1 MTLAEWLRRKMKELG
16 LNAKKIQER
25 SGRTISDAYVL
36 DIMRGKTKRPSVV
49 KLHALAKGMGI
60 DPDEIIGIVRGME
73 VEGAWTPHGLVDA
86 MAKIL
91 ASEDLTEGVKAMLR
105 MDPDD
110 LKRAVKYLK
119 RK

>member
-60 DPDEIIGIVRGME
+60 DPDEIIGVARGME
-73 VEGAWTPHGLVDA
+73 VEGAWTPQGLVDA
-86 MAKIL
+86 MGKVL
-91 ASEDLTEGVKAMLR
+91 ASEELTLAVKSLLR
-105 MDPDD
+105 MKPEE
-110 LKRAVKYLK
+110 LRRAVKYLN
-119 RK
+119 RG